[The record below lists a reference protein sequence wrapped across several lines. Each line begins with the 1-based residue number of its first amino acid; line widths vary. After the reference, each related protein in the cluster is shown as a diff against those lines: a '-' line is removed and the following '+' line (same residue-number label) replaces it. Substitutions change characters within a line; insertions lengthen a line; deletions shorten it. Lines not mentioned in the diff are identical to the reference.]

1 MRRAAS
7 ALLTA
12 LVLASPA
19 PAGAVSHATLDSL
32 LRRHVRAERVDYL
45 TLRDEGGARL
55 DAYLDRMA
63 KVEATALPAAER
75 LAFEIDLYN
84 ASMIRAV
91 CDRYREGWTPA
102 DDEFAVFKAPIVR
115 MRTGRVALDHLEHEL
130 IRARTKDARV
140 HTALVCAARSCPPLL
155 ARAWTAAMLEADLD
169 RQMRAFVR
177 DSSRNRVD
185 RAARTLMLS
194 RLFDWYAADFSG
206 AASVAAFVGRWRGED
221 LSGFPVSFLEYDWSL
236 NLAAPRS
243 GLWRTVSASRVAVR
257 DSPGGAAGAR
267 TLSRGEVVREREA
280 RGAFVR
286 ITLPGGGEGWIERSA
301 LRPWRPPS

>member
-1 MRRAAS
+1 MRRSAS
-7 ALLTA
+7 VLLTA
-12 LVLASPA
+12 LALAA
-19 PAGAVSHATLDSL
+19 PASARAVSHATLDSL

-63 KVEATALPAAER
+63 EVDAASLPAAER
-75 LAFEIDLYN
+75 LAYEIDLYN
-84 ASMIRAV
+84 ASMLRAV
-91 CDRYREGWTPA
+91 CNRYREGWTPA
-102 DDEFAVFKAPIVR
+102 DAEFAVFKAPIVR
-115 MRTGRVALDHLEHEL
+115 MRTGAAALDDLEHKL

-140 HTALVCAARSCPPLL
+140 HAALVCAARSCPPLL
-155 ARAWTAAMLEADLD
+155 ARAWTAATLEADLD

-185 RAARTLMLS
+185 RAARTLTLS
-194 RLFDWYAADFSG
+194 RLFDWYADDFGG
-206 AASVAAFVGRWRGED
+206 AASVPAFVGRWREED
-221 LSGFPVSFLEYDWSL
+221 LTGFSVSFLEYDWSL

-243 GLWRTVSASRVAVR
+243 GLWRTVSVSRVAVR
-257 DSPGGAAGAR
+257 ATPAGTPGAR
-267 TLSRGEVVREREA
+267 TLTRGEVVREREA

-301 LRPWRPPS
+301 LRPWRAPA